1 VREAILVRH
10 AESEFS
16 VRGDVN
22 GDPTVPCPLT
32 PTGRKQARSLGRLL
46 ARERIDLCVTSEFER
61 VRETADIALA
71 GRDVPRLVVPE
82 LNEIRYGSFEGHALT
97 DYRAWA
103 RSHSPTEAAPGGGE
117 SRAETVERYV
127 RGFCIVL
134 ARAEETVLVVSHSL
148 PIRYVLNA
156 IEGRLPVPAVDQVP
170 YAEPIPVGASELEQA
185 IDRLAA
191 WATAPGWAA

>member
-1 VREAILVRH
+1 MRKAILVRH

-22 GDPTVPCPLT
+22 GDPSVPCPLT
-32 PTGRKQARSLGRLL
+32 PTGREQARSLGRLL
-46 ARERIDLCVTSEFER
+46 VGEGIDLCVTSEFER

-103 RSHSPTEAAPGGGE
+103 RSHSPTEAAPGGE

-127 RGFCIVL
+127 QGFRIVL
-134 ARAEETVLVVSHSL
+134 VRDDETVLVVSHSL

-156 IEGRLPVPAVDQVP
+156 IEGRMPVPAVDQVP

>member
-1 VREAILVRH
+1 MREAILVRH

-22 GDPTVPCPLT
+22 GDPSVPCPLT
-32 PTGRKQARSLGRLL
+32 PAGREQASRLGELL
-46 ARERIDLCVTSEFER
+46 AGEELDLCITSAFER

-82 LNEIRYGSFEGHALT
+82 LNEIHFGSFEGQSLA

-103 RSHSPTEAAPGGGE
+103 RAHSPTESAPGGGE
-117 SRAETVERYV
+117 SRAASVERYV
-127 RGFCIVL
+127 RGFRTIL
-134 ARAEETVLVVSHSL
+134 GRDEPTVLVVAHSL

-156 IEGRLPVPAVDQVP
+156 LDGRLPAPAVEQVP
-170 YAEPIPVGASELEQA
+170 YAELNRVRAGELAAAVE
-185 IDRLAA
+185 RLAQWATDPA
-191 WATAPGWAA
+191 WAA